1 MHCDSVRILEGI
13 QREGLE
19 FKTSLYADDLLL
31 YVSDPTSSLPCILDI
46 LNQFGKISGYK
57 LNLQKS
63 ELLPLNS
70 KADEIPSNLFPLK
83 RVQIGLKYLGIE
95 ITRSFSAT
103 FKKNFMAVLNRCKQD
118 MNRLTS
124 IPLSVAGH
132 VSLIKIMVLPK
143 KNLFQNILILIKKSS
158 FRTLDKTIVS
168 FIWANKPS
176 RISKT
181 QLQGSKR
188 SCIAKFDFLF
198 LGMQHP
204 EINLKIIQSQIKQT
218 GYDWNFHHA
227 DIT

>member
-103 FKKNFMAVLNRCKQD
+103 FKKNFMAVLNRCKWD
-118 MNRLTS
+118 MNCWAS
-124 IPLSVAGH
+124 IPLSVAGR
-132 VSLIKIMVLPK
+132 VNLIKMMVLP
-143 KNLFQNILILIKKSS
+143 NFYI
-158 FRTLDKTIVS
+158 F
-168 FIWANKPS
+168 
-176 RISKT
+176 SKT
-181 QLQGSKR
+181 
-188 SCIAKFDFLF
+188 
-198 LGMQHP
+198 
-204 EINLKIIQSQIKQT
+204 SQ
-218 GYDWNFHHA
+218 F
-227 DIT
+227 